1 MCVCVCG
8 WMWVRACVRVRVCAC
23 VCMRVGRCVC
33 GVCVCVCERVCVYS
47 REGGCLGD
55 KMIFLY
61 QNEFCSVIYYHV
73 KVNASVSQAS
83 IWSSMV
89 ELHASFD
96 LHKDLTKTSHCRI
109 PFLSY
114 HDRELCSGLSL

>member
-1 MCVCVCG
+1 MCVC
-8 WMWVRACVRVRVCAC
+8 
-23 VCMRVGRCVC
+23 
-33 GVCVCVCERVCVYS
+33 S
-47 REGGCLGD
+47 REGGCEGD

-61 QNEFCSVIYYHV
+61 QNEFYSVIYYHV
-73 KVNASVSQAS
+73 KVNANLSQAS

-89 ELHASFD
+89 DLHVSFD
-96 LHKDLTKTSHCRI
+96 LRKDLTKPSHCRI